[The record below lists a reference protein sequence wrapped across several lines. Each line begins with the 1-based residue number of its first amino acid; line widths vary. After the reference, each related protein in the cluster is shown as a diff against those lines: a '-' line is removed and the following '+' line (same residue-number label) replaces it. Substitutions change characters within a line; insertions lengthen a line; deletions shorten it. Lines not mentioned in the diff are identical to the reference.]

1 MGDASAPAAAEAG
14 LLHTLPSHLVV
25 RLPSRAPKGLPA
37 VRRCRYATRCL
48 ASVAP
53 PARLPPTDSASLA
66 PQACVLAHV
75 ATPSD
80 LAAAAGTCTAWR
92 AVVDDPDC
100 RWHGIERVAPGPAAD
115 DVAGVLR
122 WAARCLP
129 RLAELDLRAARQL
142 QPGDLAAFAP
152 AAPTLTVRARAPLRR
167 SAAPP
172 PFRHAALQA
181 PGAACQLSRACRAW
195 QGTCSRTAR
204 RRAPAG
210 RRCRHVLPA
219 AWSRWPG
226 PQPAALVSA
235 REWRTQPQVAAAGP
249 AGHALLPF
257 GARRRR
263 CQGCRC
269 QQCSRAP
276 SAGRRRR
283 APSLK
288 GGLPALSAPSG
299 GRGAHQSA
307 RMCSAGPRV
316 MVG

>member
-92 AVVDDPDC
+92 AVVADPGC

-115 DVAGVLR
+115 DVSGVLR

-172 PFRHAALQA
+172 PFRRAALQA

-195 QGTCSRTAR
+195 QGMCCRPQPGGVR
-204 RRAPAG
+204 RSGAPPG
-210 RRCRHVLPA
+210 RRCRPRA
-219 AWSRWPG
+219 AG
-226 PQPAALVSA
+226 CLVPLA
-235 REWRTQPQVAAAGP
+235 RAAAS
-249 AGHALLPF
+249 
-257 GARRRR
+257 GARRREGMEDAAAG
-263 CQGCRC
+263 GCC
-269 QQCSRAP
+269 GSCGACSA
-276 SAGRRRR
+276 S
-283 APSLK
+283 S
-288 GGLPALSAPSG
+288 
-299 GRGAHQSA
+299 SA
-307 RMCSAGPRV
+307 RHS
-316 MVG
+316 